1 MPEKSIREMSRL
13 ERQHHSLSARV
24 FHTTIMASLVLGFVS
39 LLIGL
44 TLYLYSQVGQYT
56 AEAFNL
62 SKSAALI
69 LEKVADPGSFS
80 GEVLQ
85 IYDGMDEARR
95 QELGTPAYRERFLE
109 LENRQEL
116 QTMLAVLDDFRTT
129 GDVNDIYLAMY
140 VRDPARLV
148 YVADPETAP
157 GAVRRVGD
165 WEAVQKR
172 ESDRFLDLKWSRHGR
187 LFDIGRTAEYGWMC
201 TAGVPVLDKDG
212 EVAAFVLADVTLAEI
227 GQTIKDFVISFVVA
241 MALVTA
247 VIGALVTRHMKKTLV
262 EPINEIAG
270 AAQNY
275 VRDKQ
280 AGVQI
285 TDHFAMLNI
294 RTGDEVE
301 NLSLVMADM
310 ERELSEFE
318 ENLTRAVAEKERI
331 GTELELAQRIQ
342 ADTLPNT
349 FPPFP
354 ERTDFDIYAEMTP
367 AKEVGGD
374 FYDFFLIDEDHLGL
388 VMADV
393 SGKGVPA
400 ALFMMIS
407 KILVQ
412 NHALMGCSPGKV
424 LETVN
429 AQICSNNR
437 EEMFITVWLGIL
449 DTRSG
454 VLTASNAGHEYP
466 ILKRPGGEFELVK
479 DKHGFVIG
487 GMDGVLYQEY
497 ELKLEPGSK
506 LFLYTDGVPEATNAS
521 NEMFGMERTLK
532 ALHEVAEEEPRAIL
546 RKIRETV
553 DLFVGGAEKFDD
565 LTMLCL
571 EYNGQKEEGG
581 RAVKELNIEAKVANI
596 PVVTD
601 FLDAALEE
609 AGCPTKTLLQIDV
622 AIDEIFT
629 NIAQYAYEPGTG
641 NATVRFE
648 MEEPNTAVITFIDSG
663 MAFDPTAKEDPD
675 VSLSAEERQI
685 GGLGIFMVKKTM
697 DGMYY
702 ERRDGQNI
710 LQIRKTI

>member
-1 MPEKSIREMSRL
+1 
-13 ERQHHSLSARV
+13 
-24 FHTTIMASLVLGFVS
+24 
-39 LLIGL
+39 
-44 TLYLYSQVGQYT
+44 
-56 AEAFNL
+56 
-62 SKSAALI
+62 
-69 LEKVADPGSFS
+69 
-80 GEVLQ
+80 
-85 IYDGMDEARR
+85 
-95 QELGTPAYRERFLE
+95 
-109 LENRQEL
+109 
-116 QTMLAVLDDFRTT
+116 MLAVLDDFRTT

-310 ERELSEFE
+310 ERELSEYE

-424 LETVN
+424 LE
-429 AQICSNNR
+429 
-437 EEMFITVWLGIL
+437 
-449 DTRSG
+449 
-454 VLTASNAGHEYP
+454 
-466 ILKRPGGEFELVK
+466 K
-479 DKHGFVIG
+479 
-487 GMDGVLYQEY
+487 
-497 ELKLEPGSK
+497 
-506 LFLYTDGVPEATNAS
+506 
-521 NEMFGMERTLK
+521 
-532 ALHEVAEEEPRAIL
+532 
-546 RKIRETV
+546 
-553 DLFVGGAEKFDD
+553 
-565 LTMLCL
+565 
-571 EYNGQKEEGG
+571 
-581 RAVKELNIEAKVANI
+581 
-596 PVVTD
+596 
-601 FLDAALEE
+601 
-609 AGCPTKTLLQIDV
+609 
-622 AIDEIFT
+622 
-629 NIAQYAYEPGTG
+629 
-641 NATVRFE
+641 
-648 MEEPNTAVITFIDSG
+648 
-663 MAFDPTAKEDPD
+663 
-675 VSLSAEERQI
+675 
-685 GGLGIFMVKKTM
+685 
-697 DGMYY
+697 
-702 ERRDGQNI
+702 
-710 LQIRKTI
+710 